1 MVMNETDT
9 IAAVATPPGVS
20 AVAIIRISGA
30 RSFDIVRACF
40 SPLHA
45 LTADSSGRP
54 ADQPKRA
61 RLVRGWIADPDS
73 GEKIDDALAARFAA
87 PKSYTGED
95 VVELHVHGGP
105 GVVASC
111 LALVLRLGARLAQ
124 PGEFTKRAF
133 LNGRIDLAQAEAVAD
148 LIGAESERASKAAAH
163 RLAGGL
169 GDELRMLRTEL
180 LDRLVEI
187 EAHLD
192 YPDEVPEPD
201 RAQLVACVEAQ
212 ADKVDRLLAGSGA
225 ARALRDGI
233 DCVIA
238 GPPNAGK
245 SSLLNALLQAERAI
259 VSATPGTTRD
269 IIEDRVAVDG
279 VVLRL
284 RDTAG
289 LRQTADVIEAEGVTR
304 ARQAIADAQLV
315 LAVVDASKE
324 FGADD
329 RAVLELSAGTPRIV
343 LGNKLDLGSQGVD
356 ELRSGVWRQPDGN
369 TANDEILITGSVL
382 WPDTIAQLRGAIARI
397 GWGGT
402 LDGSRALV
410 ANARHIEAL
419 TRAREAL
426 ARIRATLGQA
436 MPIDMVSS
444 DLREAIT
451 SFGEMT
457 GDTVTEEV
465 LDGIF
470 SRFCVG
476 K

>member
-1 MVMNETDT
+1 MNDTDT

-20 AVAIIRISGA
+20 AVAIIRISGE
-30 RSFDIVRACF
+30 RSFDIVQACF
-40 SPLHA
+40 SPLHPTT
-45 LTADSSGRP
+45 TAPSGGARV
-54 ADQPKRA
+54 DRLQTA
-61 RLVRGWIADPDS
+61 RLQRGWIADPES
-73 GEKIDDALAARFAA
+73 GEKIDDALAARFVA
-87 PKSYTGED
+87 PKSYTGEN

-133 LNGRIDLAQAEAVAD
+133 LNGRLDLAQAEAVAD
-148 LIGAESERASKAAAH
+148 LISAESERASKAAAH

-169 GDELRMLRTEL
+169 GDELRTLRSEL

-201 RAQLVACVEAQ
+201 RAQLATCVDRQ

-225 ARALRDGI
+225 ARVLRDGI

-259 VSATPGTTRD
+259 VSAIPGTTRD
-269 IIEDRVAVDG
+269 IIEDRFAVEG

-289 LRQTADVIEAEGVTR
+289 LRQTADAIEAEGVTR
-304 ARQAIADAQLV
+304 ARRAIADAQLV
-315 LAVVDASKE
+315 LAVIDASKE
-324 FGADD
+324 FGPDD
-329 RAVLELSAGTPRIV
+329 QAVLDLSAGTPRII
-343 LGNKLDLGSQGVD
+343 LGNKLDLGARGVN
-356 ELRSGVWRQPDGN
+356 ELRASARRQGDG
-369 TANDEILITGSVL
+369 TAAGDEILITGSVL
-382 WPDTIAQLRGAIARI
+382 WPDTIRDLREAIARI
-397 GWGGT
+397 GWGGA
-402 LDGSRALV
+402 LDVSRALV
-410 ANARHIEAL
+410 ANIRHIEAL

-426 ARIRATLGQA
+426 IRARATLA
-436 MPIDMVSS
+436 LELPIDMVST
-444 DLREAIT
+444 DLREAVA
-451 SFGEMT
+451 SYGEMT

>member
-1 MVMNETDT
+1 MNDIDT
-9 IAAVATPPGVS
+9 IAAMATPPGVS
-20 AVAIIRISGA
+20 AVAIIRISGE
-30 RSFDIVRACF
+30 RSFDIAQACF
-40 SPLHA
+40 SPVHPRR
-45 LTADSSGRP
+45 TASVARP
-54 ADQPKRA
+54 AAGRA
-61 RLVRGWIADPDS
+61 PPALLQRGWITDPDS
-73 GEKIDDALAARFAA
+73 GDKIDDALAARFVA
-87 PKSYTGED
+87 PKSYTGEN
-95 VVELHVHGGP
+95 VVELHIHGGL

-133 LNGRIDLAQAEAVAD
+133 LNGRLDLAQAEAVAD
-148 LIGAESERASKAAAH
+148 LICAESERASKAAAH

-169 GDELRMLRTEL
+169 GAELHALRSEL

-192 YPDEVPEPD
+192 YPDEVPEPNSTQLAACMD
-201 RAQLVACVEAQ
+201 AQSE
-212 ADKVDRLLAGSGA
+212 KVGRLLAGSGA
-225 ARALRDGI
+225 ARVLRDGI

-259 VSATPGTTRD
+259 VSAIPGTTRD

-289 LRQTADVIEAEGVTR
+289 LRQTADIIEAEGVTR
-304 ARQAIADAQLV
+304 ARRAIADAQLV
-315 LAVVDASKE
+315 LAVVDASQE
-324 FGADD
+324 LGADD

-343 LGNKLDLGSQGVD
+343 LGNKLDLGSRGVD
-356 ELRSGVWRQPDGN
+356 KLRAGAKLPHDDARAGD
-369 TANDEILITGSVL
+369 AILITGSVL
-382 WPDTIAQLRGAIARI
+382 WPDTIREVREAIASI
-397 GWGGT
+397 GWGGA
-402 LDGSRALV
+402 LDGSRSLV

-426 ARIRATLGQA
+426 ARARAALAQDV
-436 MPIDMVSS
+436 PIDMVTT
-444 DLREAIT
+444 DLREAVG
-451 SFGEMT
+451 SYGEMT